1 MAKFGKA
8 FLGFLAQNA
17 GALARV
23 AHDTVGNQW
32 QNWTLK
38 PIVKL
43 VKPSGISY
51 DPKTGKMLYTPRKS
65 LDGLKWSK
73 WGDAREIV
81 GDYLGRAYNK
91 ADFLDRGAKYLDN
104 WGTSQFSDPRLGKA
118 LSLTTK
124 GLAWGGLGTGLLDM
138 GLEMTGNEDSSWYGL
153 GKWNPYQWIQMGEYS
168 PTNLLFNYTTPAGLG
183 LTAVGK
189 GITGL
194 TENVT
199 RAASEATIDQTA
211 RALAEMDTMGRLA
224 YLFSPTDVTN
234 RYKARAMSALDNYL
248 KSSFGGETTGDE
260 LKDKALRDVAAVKN
274 NSRY

>member
-1 MAKFGKA
+1 MAKLGKA

-32 QNWTLK
+32 KNWALK

-51 DPKTGKMLYTPRKS
+51 DPNTGKMLYTPRTS
-65 LDGLKWSK
+65 LAGLKW
-73 WGDAREIV
+73 WNRELI

-104 WGTSQFSDPRLGKA
+104 WGTSQFSDPRVGRI
-118 LSLTTK
+118 LSGTTK

-138 GLEMTGNEDSSWYGL
+138 GLEMTGNEDSAWHGL
-153 GKWNPYQWIQMGEYS
+153 GKWNPYQWIQMSEYS
-168 PTNLLFNYTTPAGLG
+168 PTNLLFSYTTPVGLG

-189 GITGL
+189 GVTGL
-194 TENVT
+194 TENVA
-199 RAASEATIDQTA
+199 RAATTATIDQTA
-211 RALAEMDTMGRLA
+211 KALAEMDTMSRLA
-224 YLFSPTDVTN
+224 YLFSPTAVSN
-234 RYKARAMSALDNYL
+234 RYRAQAMSTLDNYL
-248 KSSFGGETTGDE
+248 KSSFGGDTTGDE